1 MTNKPT
7 LQPTHHPLHQ
17 QKQPSISLNEYQQ
30 RRQALMATVL
40 PNSLILLPAASLAIR
55 NRDAEYPFRQ
65 CSDFLYLTGFNEPDA
80 LAVFIPQREAGE
92 FVLFC
97 RERDEK
103 AEQWTGRRAGLEGA
117 VQHYAADQAY
127 PISTLGEHLPTLMD
141 GCQAVYYHLGQ
152 DSTFDAQVM
161 TWVNDLHGKVRQGKQ
176 APNQFMALAPILHEL
191 RLIKSPAEVA
201 MMQYAADTAV
211 QAHRL
216 AMQQCEAGL
225 MEYQLDALFD
235 FSFKQAGMT
244 AAYTSIV
251 GGGENA
257 CILHYIDNNQVL
269 KDGDLVLIDAG
280 AEHQAYASDITRTF
294 PVNGRFSPEQKI
306 IYELVLAAQQAAIT
320 AAQPQQSWDAPH
332 QAALTVL
339 IEGLLQIGLLTGDLD
354 SIIEN
359 KSYRKF
365 YMHNTGHWLGM
376 DVHDVGQ
383 YKIDKAWRKLQAGM
397 VLTIEPGLYISPS
410 DDIDPKWWNIGVR
423 IEDDV
428 LITETGNEVLTA
440 ALEKSVD
447 AIEALMRK

>member
-1 MTNKPT
+1 MSIIPT
-7 LQPTHHPLHQ
+7 LLPINRDKIPC
-17 QKQPSISLNEYQQ
+17 ISANEYKQ
-30 RRQALMATVL
+30 RRTNLMAALL
-40 PNSLILLPAASLAIR
+40 PQSIVLLPAASLCIR
-55 NRDAEYPFRQ
+55 NHDVEYPFRQ
-65 CSDFLYLTGFNEPDA
+65 YSDFLYLTGFNEPEA
-80 LAVFIPQREAGE
+80 LAVLIPQREDGE
-92 FVLFC
+92 FILFC

-117 VQHYAADQAY
+117 INGYAADQTY
-127 PISTLGEHLPTLMD
+127 PITALDEHLPELMS

-161 TWVNDLHGKVRQGKQ
+161 TWVNQLRGKVRQGKQ
-176 APNQFMALAPILHEL
+176 APNQFMTLAPILHEL
-191 RLIKSPAEVA
+191 RLIKSSAEIA
-201 MMQYAADTAV
+201 MMKHAAAVSV

-216 AMQQCEAGL
+216 AMQQCQAGL
-225 MEYQLDALFD
+225 MEYQLDAVFD
-235 FSFKQAGMT
+235 FSFKQAGMS

-269 KDGDLVLIDAG
+269 QDGDLVLIDAG

-294 PVNGRFSPEQKI
+294 PVNGCFSPEQKI
-306 IYELVLAAQQAAIT
+306 IYELVLAAQQAAIA
-320 AAQPQQSWDAPH
+320 AAQPKQSWDTPH
-332 QAALTVL
+332 QVALKVL
-339 IEGLLQIGLLTGDLD
+339 IDGLLELGLLTGDYD
-354 SIIEN
+354 SIIED

-376 DVHDVGQ
+376 DVHDVGN
-383 YKIDKAWRKLQAGM
+383 YKIDNEWRTLQAGM

-440 ALEKSVD
+440 ALEKSVE
-447 AIEALMRK
+447 AIEALMQK